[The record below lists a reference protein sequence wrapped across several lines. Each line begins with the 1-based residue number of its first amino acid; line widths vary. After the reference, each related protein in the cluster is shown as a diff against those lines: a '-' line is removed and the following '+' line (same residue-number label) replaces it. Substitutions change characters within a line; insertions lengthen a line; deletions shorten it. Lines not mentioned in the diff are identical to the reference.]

1 MEYGAKYSN
10 SLQSVNMHTNISLIS
25 NKDLSKYTRS
35 MLLVLKSEILP
46 SNYVACVAR
55 AAALALE

>member
-1 MEYGAKYSN
+1 
-10 SLQSVNMHTNISLIS
+10 MHTNISLIS